1 MQILSLRNLWGE
13 KLKEREINFYE
24 FSDFRYHLQNDKR
37 LSPNT
42 VNAYMT
48 DLALYGEFLV
58 KYQQIEDIAYV
69 EESHINRYIASLKR
83 AELSKQT
90 ISRKIIAIKEFHKF
104 LYAEKIIENNP
115 AKFIELPKP
124 SKPLPVVLS
133 REEITKML
141 DSIETKDPLGLRNK
155 AMIETLYASGL
166 RISELVNL
174 KTSDI
179 HLREK
184 YIVVIGKGNK
194 ERMVP
199 LGDMAVVALR
209 NYLEKGRPYLS
220 KKPGGTLF
228 YNYQGNPISRQALY
242 KYIVKLAKDNG
253 ITKEIS
259 PHTIRHSFATHLL
272 EGGTDLRMVQELL
285 GHEDISTT
293 QIYTHIDRSRLKDM
307 YENTHPLALKHK
319 KEGE

>member
-1 MQILSLRNLWGE
+1 MR
-13 KLKEREINFYE
+13 LKDREISYYE
-24 FSDFRYHLQNDKR
+24 FSEFRYHLMNKR

-42 VNAYMT
+42 ITAYMT
-48 DLALYGEFLV
+48 DLELYGEFLV
-58 KYQQIEDIAYV
+58 KYKDGKDIYSVTEDD
-69 EESHINRYIASLKR
+69 INKYIASLKR
-83 AELSKQT
+83 ANLSKQT

-104 LYAEKIIENNP
+104 LNAESPSTDP
-115 AKFIELPKP
+115 AKFIDLPKA

-133 REEITKML
+133 REEIAKML
-141 DSIETKDPLGLRNK
+141 DSIETDTPLGLRNK

-166 RISELVNL
+166 RISELVGL
-174 KTSDI
+174 SIADI

-184 YIVVIGKGNK
+184 YIIVIGKGNK

-199 LGDMAVVALR
+199 LGDMAVIALR
-209 NYLEKGRPYLS
+209 NYIEKGRPFLS
-220 KKPGGTLF
+220 KKPGNTLF
-228 YNYQGNPISRQALY
+228 YNYQGNSISRQSLY

-253 ITKEIS
+253 IEKEIS

-293 QIYTHIDRSRLKDM
+293 QIYTHIDRMRLKEM
-307 YENTHPLALKHK
+307 YEHTHPLALKKK

>member
-1 MQILSLRNLWGE
+1 E
-13 KLKEREINFYE
+13 
-24 FSDFRYHLQNDKR
+24 FRYHLMNKR
-37 LSPNT
+37 LSSNT
-42 VNAYMT
+42 IAAYMT
-48 DLALYGEFLV
+48 DLELYGEFLV
-58 KYQQIEDIAYV
+58 KYQNVKDIYSVTED
-69 EESHINRYIASLKR
+69 EINKYIASLKR
-83 AELSKQT
+83 ANLSKQT

-104 LYAEKIIENNP
+104 LNAENPSTDP
-115 AKFIELPKP
+115 AKFIDLPKA

-133 REEITKML
+133 RDEIAKML
-141 DSIETKDPLGLRNK
+141 DSIETDTPLGLRNK

-166 RISELVNL
+166 RISELVGL
-174 KTSDI
+174 SIADI

-184 YIVVIGKGNK
+184 YIIVIGKGNK

-209 NYLEKGRPYLS
+209 NYIEKGRPFLS
-220 KKPGGTLF
+220 KKPGNTLF
-228 YNYQGNPISRQALY
+228 YNYQGNPISRQSLY

-253 ITKEIS
+253 IEKEIS

-293 QIYTHIDRSRLKDM
+293 QIYTHIDRMRLKEM
-307 YENTHPLALKHK
+307 YEHTHPLALKNK

>member
-1 MQILSLRNLWGE
+1 M
-13 KLKEREINFYE
+13 KDREISFYE
-24 FSDFRYHLQNDKR
+24 FSEFRYYLLDKR

-42 VNAYMT
+42 ISAYMT
-48 DLALYGEFLV
+48 DLELYGEFLV
-58 KYQQIEDIAYV
+58 KYQNLKDIAEV
-69 EESHINRYIASLKR
+69 TEEHINKYIASLKR
-83 AELSKQT
+83 ANLSKQT
-90 ISRKIIAIKEFHKF
+90 ISRKIIAIKEFHKY
-104 LYAEKIIENNP
+104 LVSETDIVKEDP
-115 AKFIELPKP
+115 AKFIDLPKP

-133 REEITKML
+133 KDEIDRML
-141 DSIETKDPLGLRNK
+141 DSIETDTPLGLRNK

-166 RISELVNL
+166 RISELVGL
-174 KTSDI
+174 TLADI

-184 YIVVIGKGNK
+184 YIVVVGKGNK

-209 NYLEKGRPYLS
+209 NYIEKGRPFLS
-220 KKPGGTLF
+220 KKPGNTLF
-228 YNYQGNPISRQALY
+228 YNYQGNSISRQSLY

-253 ITKEIS
+253 IEKEIS

-272 EGGTDLRMVQELL
+272 EGGTDLRIVQELL

-293 QIYTHIDRSRLKDM
+293 QIYTHIDRLRLKEM
-307 YENTHPLALKHK
+307 YEHTHPLALKNK